1 MASVIRKVSDQL
13 STGPASALGGPVPV
27 AVRRRGAERTTPRM
41 PPAAGVAA
49 ALVPALLSLV
59 IFDRP
64 ALALE
69 FPPATGVSVLGTP
82 GEADKRLSV
91 FAGYAFGTDS
101 NYNLAPSGSEQ
112 SSSFSQASAGAVLTG
127 GNALWGMKLSYR
139 GRQDDYSDLGES
151 YLRQNEAA
159 LDVGR
164 HTEKLHL
171 GLRAKYEALEDP
183 VDIDLSDRINRTK
196 LAYAPE
202 IALTTG
208 RSEFALGYT
217 LNTVRYDE
225 VPALDH
231 DENAFGGEFRW
242 WMAETSQIF
251 LHFDTGSVDYRTDRR
266 VDFDHMRFYGGCRL
280 DVPDRVGLDVSLGY
294 QKLDGFHDNPDLS
307 ATALYAVARLG
318 IIGSGGTSR
327 LEIAYGTAGE
337 QSATSLYKSVSKMEV
352 RYRRQTGPRINWAGA
367 VRREKADFERP
378 VDDPVTSLSR
388 MILDAEVSLEVGS
401 LNGLHGRAFA
411 KLEYESRTGDSAE
424 HEFARLRILGGI
436 GIVY

>member
-1 MASVIRKVSDQL
+1 MA
-13 STGPASALGGPVPV
+13 
-27 AVRRRGAERTTPRM
+27 
-41 PPAAGVAA
+41 PAAGVAA
-49 ALVPALLSLV
+49 ALVTALLSLV
-59 IFDRP
+59 LFDRP

-69 FPPATGVSVLGTP
+69 FPPATGVSVLETP

-101 NYNLAPSGSEQ
+101 NYDLAPSGSEQ

-139 GRQDDYSDLGES
+139 GRQDSYSDQDES

-171 GLRAKYEALEDP
+171 GLRAKYAALEDP
-183 VDIDLSDRINRTK
+183 VEVDIDLTNRINRTK

-225 VPALDH
+225 SPALDY
-231 DENAFGGEFRW
+231 DESALGGEFRW
-242 WMAETSQIF
+242 WMAETSQLF
-251 LHFDTGSVDYRTDRR
+251 LHFDTGSVDYQADYRG
-266 VDFDHMRFYGGCRL
+266 DFDHMRFYAGCRL
-280 DVPDRVGLDVSLGY
+280 DVPDRAGLDVSLGY
-294 QKLDGFHDNPDLS
+294 QKLDEFYDRPDLS
-307 ATALYAVARLG
+307 STGLYAMARLG
-318 IIGSGGTSR
+318 IVGSRGTSR
-327 LEIAYGTAGE
+327 LEIAYGTSDE
-337 QSATSLYKSVSKMEV
+337 QSATSYYKNVSKMEV
-352 RYRRQTGPRINWAGA
+352 RYRRQSGPRINWAGA
-367 VRREKADFERP
+367 VRREKADFEEP
-378 VDDPVTSLSR
+378 NSNPVTSLSR
-388 MILDAEVSLEVGS
+388 MILDAEINLDVGS
-401 LNGLHGRAFA
+401 RSGLHGRAFA
-411 KLEYESRTGDSAE
+411 RLEYESRSGDSVE

-436 GIVY
+436 GVVY

>member
-1 MASVIRKVSDQL
+1 
-13 STGPASALGGPVPV
+13 
-27 AVRRRGAERTTPRM
+27 M

-59 IFDRP
+59 LFDRP

-69 FPPATGVSVLGTP
+69 FPPATGVSVFETP
-82 GEADKRLSV
+82 GAADKRLSV

-101 NYNLAPSGSEQ
+101 NYDLAPSGSEE

-139 GRQDDYSDLGES
+139 GRQDNYSDPDES

-171 GLRAKYEALEDP
+171 GLRAKYAALEDP
-183 VDIDLSDRINRTK
+183 VDIDLPDRINRTK

-225 VPALDH
+225 SPTLDY

-251 LHFDTGSVDYRTDRR
+251 LHFDTGSVDYETDDR
-266 VDFDHMRFYGGCRL
+266 VDFDHMRFYGGWRL
-280 DVPDRVGLDVSLGY
+280 DVPDRAGLDVSLGY
-294 QKLDGFHDNPDLS
+294 QKLDGFYGSPDFS
-307 ATALYAVARLG
+307 ATGLFAMARLG
-318 IIGSGGTSR
+318 LVGSGGTSR
-327 LEIAYGTAGE
+327 LEIAYGTSDE
-337 QSATSLYKSVSKMEV
+337 QSATSLYKSVSKIEV
-352 RYRRQTGPRINWAGA
+352 RYRRQSGPRINWAGA
-367 VRREKADFERP
+367 VRREKADFEEP
-378 VDDPVTSLSR
+378 KDDPVTSLSR
-388 MILDAEVSLEVGS
+388 VILDAEVNLEVGS
-401 LNGLHGRAFA
+401 LSGLHGLAFA
-411 KLEYESRTGDSAE
+411 RLEYESRSGDSAE
-424 HEFARLRILGGI
+424 HEFTRLRILGGI
-436 GIVY
+436 KVVY